1 MTQQKIKF
9 DFTENTIKV
18 DEKFYKKAQ
27 NYGTEEYRVLT
38 KICAEHPTASVMTVR
53 REGNYNRVTIKA
65 MEDFL
70 TKYDADALDE
80 LHKLCNETRMTV
92 SKTGRPYK
100 KNNMGTIRKW
110 FMSNYSDAYKADM
123 KVKEAKAERDK
134 AVADAI
140 NAAKKAE
147 NAGTPAQNQ

>member
-80 LHKLCNETRMTV
+80 LHKLCNETKMT
-92 SKTGRPYK
+92 
-100 KNNMGTIRKW
+100 W
-110 FMSNYSDAYKADM
+110 
-123 KVKEAKAERDK
+123 
-134 AVADAI
+134 
-140 NAAKKAE
+140 AA
-147 NAGTPAQNQ
+147 QRSHS

>member
-53 REGNYNRVTIKA
+53 REGNYNRVTIN
-65 MEDFL
+65 
-70 TKYDADALDE
+70 ALDE
-80 LHKLCNETRMTV
+80 LHKLCNETKMTV

-147 NAGTPAQNQ
+147 KADTPAQNQ

>member
-80 LHKLCNETRMTV
+80 LHKLCNETKMTV
-92 SKTGRPYK
+92 S
-100 KNNMGTIRKW
+100 MGTIRKW

-147 NAGTPAQNQ
+147 KADTPAQNQ

>member
-9 DFTENTIKV
+9 DFAENIIKV

-27 NYGTEEYRVLT
+27 NYGTEEYKVLT

-53 REGNYNRVTIKA
+53 REGNYNRITINA
-65 MEDFL
+65 MEAFL
-70 TKYDADALDE
+70 TKYNTDGLDE
-80 LHKLCNETRMTV
+80 LHKLCNETKMTV

-110 FMSNYSDAYKADM
+110 FMSNYSDAYIADM
-123 KVKEAKAERDK
+123 KVREAKVERDK
-134 AVADAI
+134 ALANAI

-147 NAGTPAQNQ
+147 NANTPAQNQ

>member
-1 MTQQKIKF
+1 MTQSKIKF
-9 DFTENTIKV
+9 DFAENTIKV

-27 NYGTEEYRVLT
+27 NYGTEEYKALT
-38 KICAEHPTASVMTVR
+38 KICAEHPTASVMAVR

-80 LHKLCNETRMTV
+80 LHKLCNETKMTI

-110 FMSNYSDAYKADM
+110 FMSNYSDDYIADM

-147 NAGTPAQNQ
+147 NADTPAQNQ

>member
-80 LHKLCNETRMTV
+80 LHKLCNETKMTV

-110 FMSNYSDAYKADM
+110 FMSKGR
-123 KVKEAKAERDK
+123 ERQ
-134 AVADAI
+134 
-140 NAAKKAE
+140 
-147 NAGTPAQNQ
+147 GGC